1 MAQNNK
7 TRTLYEVLGV
17 PRNAK
22 ATDIGL
28 AYQRYKSEMQK
39 ESSVPDARRAA
50 MMKVAYETLYDP
62 ARRAE
67 YDATLEGPKKNKRL
81 PVAAIV
87 ATIVVVAVGAG
98 AYFKFFRAPE
108 KPAKAA
114 ALTTEQLLEGVS
126 PFVGRLQST
135 VMSGEVKP
143 AGVAIATAEGEMI
156 TTCHS
161 LPAGSQL
168 SVLLPTGMTKAEL
181 TRASEDLDVCT
192 LKVKDIG
199 AAFVKTRGAD
209 PGPGEKLYAIVAEGS
224 RSNQLKEVR
233 VAKSIADAKGAV
245 LELNVPGPFPTGSP
259 VIDSQGRLAGIVTTP
274 HSFGEGLSVALGT
287 SRIAQARASGA
298 AAGAIATSTPSPAAP
313 STSAAAPAAQSA
325 VPLPT
330 PAARG
335 GRGTMQGE
343 GFTTLWKEDSAGRL
357 VEVLDNPKKV
367 QVGAPLAYW
376 TKWTGRDPA
385 RSYDL
390 HCVVTFGSDEE
401 IVVDYPQRT
410 SEFPADGYWYC
421 ALVRFNT
428 ELDELEEG
436 PYHFMIFVD
445 GQKVA
450 ENTIRVEKRFF
461 TRGVIAV
468 IVIVVGL
475 GVLGFMRRNKVVSYA
490 DK

>member
-7 TRTLYEVLGV
+7 SRTLYEVLGV

-39 ESSVPDARRAA
+39 ESSVPDPRRAA

-62 ARRAE
+62 GRRAE
-67 YDATLEGPKKNKRL
+67 YDATFEGPKKKGL

-114 ALTTEQLLEGVS
+114 ARTTEQLLEGVS

-181 TRASEDLDVCT
+181 ARASEELDVCT
-192 LKVKDIG
+192 LKVKEIG
-199 AAFVKTRGAD
+199 TAFVKSRGAE
-209 PGPGEKLYAIVAEGS
+209 PGPSEKVYAIVAEGS
-224 RSNQLKEVR
+224 RPNQLKEAR
-233 VAKSIADAKGAV
+233 VTKTIADPKGAV
-245 LELNVPGPFPTGSP
+245 LELNVPGPFPTGTP
-259 VIDSQGRLAGIVTTP
+259 VIDSQGRLVGLVTTP
-274 HSFGEGLSVALGT
+274 HSFGEGLTVALGS
-287 SRIAQARASGA
+287 SRIAQAKSAGA
-298 AAGAIATSTPSPAAP
+298 AAAAIAAPSTAAP
-313 STSAAAPAAQSA
+313 STSASAPGSA
-325 VPLPT
+325 LALPT
-330 PAARG
+330 PTARG
-335 GRGTMQGE
+335 GRGVMQGD
-343 GFTTLWKEDSAGRL
+343 GFTTLWKEDSTGRL
-357 VEVLDNPKKV
+357 VEVLDNPKKG

-376 TKWTGRDPA
+376 SQWTGRDPS

-390 HCVVTFGSDEE
+390 HCVVTFGAEEE
-401 IVVDYPQRT
+401 IIADYPQRT

-421 ALVRFNT
+421 ALTRFNV
-428 ELDELEEG
+428 ELDQLEEG
-436 PYHFMIFVD
+436 PYHFMTFVD

-475 GVLGFMRRNKVVSYA
+475 GLLGFMRRNKVVSYA